1 MKDTGKKKIQVLW
14 LSDLVAPTGWS
25 RVAHAIIKYLPK
37 DEFEVT
43 GLGVNYFG
51 DPHPYDF
58 PIYPASS
65 GVHGDIYGFS
75 RLEGILKTKRFDL
88 IYILNDIWVIKEYLK
103 KLESL
108 KLDYKPAISIYFP
121 IDSEN
126 HDPDWYSN
134 IPMVD
139 KAVVYTNFGKE
150 VAEKALPGFPFEII
164 SHGVDQ
170 TDFYP
175 VDRTL
180 ARKTIFKNPELEEA
194 FIFLNANRNQPRKR
208 LELTMEAFKL
218 FSENKPNNVLIYMHC
233 GTMDADLKITN
244 LAERLG
250 ISKRLIVTSFKTGIQ
265 TVPVEKLNLIYNSC
279 DVGAN
284 SGLGEGFGLCNVEHA
299 SVGKPQIVPDSSSCT
314 ELFQD
319 CGLLVK
325 NGDPFIQ
332 SKIMTTGVLLHP
344 TDIADCM
351 ERLYTDKELYNDL
364 SKKSIEK
371 FSSETYNWKAISKI
385 WADLFRSIL

>member
-1 MKDTGKKKIQVLW
+1 
-14 LSDLVAPTGWS
+14 
-25 RVAHAIIKYLPK
+25 
-37 DEFEVT
+37 
-43 GLGVNYFG
+43 
-51 DPHPYDF
+51 
-58 PIYPASS
+58 
-65 GVHGDIYGFS
+65 
-75 RLEGILKTKRFDL
+75 
-88 IYILNDIWVIKEYLK
+88 
-103 KLESL
+103 
-108 KLDYKPAISIYFP
+108 
-121 IDSEN
+121 
-126 HDPDWYSN
+126 
-134 IPMVD
+134 MVD

-164 SHGVDQ
+164 THGVDQ
-170 TDFYP
+170 TDFHP
-175 VDRTL
+175 VDRTV
-180 ARKTIFKNPELEEA
+180 ARQTIFKNPELEEA